1 MRAEECP
8 PTGHPLSLD
17 DPTAPGA
24 VGPLRS
30 DTLADSV
37 LLLMAAMVLQRSI
50 GFVREVFFCRQLTAE
65 ELGQW
70 DMAFS
75 FLMLAAP
82 LAVVSLPGTF
92 GRYVARYRQRGQLR
106 QLVRRTAVFCAI
118 SAVLAALAVALA
130 RRQLSYLV
138 FATPERAGLVALL
151 AAGLPVVVALNYFV
165 CLATALKNMRLVCGI
180 EVLSSALFAVFA
192 LAFFC
197 GGSATAGSMVVAY
210 LAAYL
215 VCVLLGL
222 GWLARAWRGFPHCGD
237 PAPQRELWSRLLPF
251 AAWIMTINLLWNLFD
266 VVGRYMIVHCWR
278 GSPAEALAEVGNYRT
293 ARVLPLLL
301 ASLTAFVAAAALPHW
316 SHDWEAGRRL
326 RVSARVNLLLKVWAM
341 LLSAGAAA
349 VLLAAPLLFQWLLHG
364 KFAGGFRVLPW
375 TLTCAIWFGLTM
387 IAQNYLWCAERAGLA
402 SLSALL
408 GVAVNV
414 GLSFLLLPRMG
425 LLGAV
430 LAAAAA
436 NGTALGLVLACSRR
450 LGLKIHRGTVATL
463 FLPLAVSLGPWI
475 ALATLA
481 AFALEIAGS
490 DRLFSHEEKQEILAG
505 AAQYL
510 RRLRSWLPP
519 LAAAQ
524 KTGA

>member
-1 MRAEECP
+1 
-8 PTGHPLSLD
+8 
-17 DPTAPGA
+17 
-24 VGPLRS
+24 
-30 DTLADSV
+30 
-37 LLLMAAMVLQRSI
+37 
-50 GFVREVFFCRQLTAE
+50 
-65 ELGQW
+65 
-70 DMAFS
+70 
-75 FLMLAAP
+75 
-82 LAVVSLPGTF
+82 
-92 GRYVARYRQRGQLR
+92 
-106 QLVRRTAVFCAI
+106 
-118 SAVLAALAVALA
+118 
-130 RRQLSYLV
+130 
-138 FATPERAGLVALL
+138 
-151 AAGLPVVVALNYFV
+151 
-165 CLATALKNMRLVCGI
+165 
-180 EVLSSALFAVFA
+180 
-192 LAFFC
+192 
-197 GGSATAGSMVVAY
+197 
-210 LAAYL
+210 
-215 VCVLLGL
+215 
-222 GWLARAWRGFPHCGD
+222 
-237 PAPQRELWSRLLPF
+237 
-251 AAWIMTINLLWNLFD
+251 
-266 VVGRYMIVHCWR
+266 
-278 GSPAEALAEVGNYRT
+278 
-293 ARVLPLLL
+293 
-301 ASLTAFVAAAALPHW
+301 
-316 SHDWEAGRRL
+316 
-326 RVSARVNLLLKVWAM
+326 
-341 LLSAGAAA
+341 